1 VQGSSEFSLI
11 SGPGLDSLSWL
22 AAQSPAPDG
31 ADQEAARGAA
41 LMQQGRFQEAL
52 EHFELAVALAP
63 GNPEYHH
70 LLAGAADKA
79 GRLDLAG
86 KHLAEAVR
94 LNPAWAE
101 ARYALATHLHKVGE
115 LERGL
120 EHATAALELEPRNT
134 GYLTLRATLLMASGQ
149 AGAAW
154 EAIEPL
160 ITAGET
166 DRWLVHLYARLAPSL
181 GHEERALEALKRAM
195 EVPGL
200 SAGPSGKPLLHFAA
214 ARLLDRLGRYGEAF
228 EEARR
233 GNDLVRTVS
242 RPHDPA
248 GHSEWIT
255 RKTTYF
261 TRRRLDSLPRATHE
275 SRRPVFI
282 VGMPRS
288 GTTLV
293 EQILASHP
301 AVFGAGELEH
311 LRLIAKG
318 SSRADW
324 SEGEN
329 YPESLDGLS
338 LARANRLAAQYL
350 GMIEALDGG
359 AATYVT
365 DKQPLNFLILDLVEL
380 LFPNCHV
387 IHCIRNPLDTC
398 LSNFITNFE
407 AGNEFKFD
415 LGHLGAY
422 HRDYRRLMEHWKKVL
437 SVPVLDVR
445 YEDVVLDTEG
455 QVRRILE
462 FLDLPWDE
470 RCLRYYENVRRVRT
484 ASEDQVRRPI
494 YTSAIG
500 RWKHYEGQLGELI
513 AALGR
518 SGGAAAAHL
527 AGR

>member
-1 VQGSSEFSLI
+1 MLT
-11 SGPGLDSLSWL
+11 PGLDSLSWL
-22 AAQSPAPDG
+22 SPQSPAPAG
-31 ADQEAARGAA
+31 AEQEAARGSA
-41 LMQQGRFQEAL
+41 LAQQGRFGEAL
-52 EHFELAVALAP
+52 ERFEQAVRLAP
-63 GNPEYHH
+63 TNADYHH
-70 LLAGAADKA
+70 LLAAVAERI
-79 GRLDLAG
+79 GRFDLMG
-86 KHLAEAVR
+86 RHLTEAVK
-94 LNPAWAE
+94 LNPGWAE
-101 ARYALATHLHKVGE
+101 AHYSLATHCHKVGE

-120 EHATAALELEPRNT
+120 EHATKALELEPRNA
-134 GYLTLRATLLMASGQ
+134 GYLTLRATLLMSSGQ
-149 AGAAW
+149 SAKAW

-160 ITAGET
+160 LSAGET
-166 DRWLVHLYARLAPSL
+166 ERWLVHLYARLAPSL
-181 GHEERALEALKRAM
+181 GQEEKALEALERAM
-195 EVPGL
+195 QAPGL
-200 SAGPSGKPLLHFAA
+200 PPTTAGKPMLHFAA

-228 EEARR
+228 EQARR
-233 GNDLVRTVS
+233 ANDLVRSVS
-242 RPHDPA
+242 RQHDPA
-248 GHSEWIT
+248 GHSEWIS
-255 RKTTYF
+255 RKIKYF
-261 TRRRLDSLPRATHE
+261 TRRRLDSLPRATHD

-301 AVFGAGELEH
+301 AVYGAGELEH

-318 SSRADW
+318 SSGADW

-350 GMIEALDGG
+350 GMIDALDGG

-365 DKQPLNFLILDLVEL
+365 DKQPLNFLILDLVEI

-415 LGHLGAY
+415 LAHLGAY

-462 FLDLPWDE
+462 FLDLPWDD

-518 SGGAAAAHL
+518 SGGAAAAHST
-527 AGR
+527 GR